1 MAVHTICVLSRFN
14 EPMIL
19 VPILLIL
26 FACWSLWGWTVGDT
40 KDIRWI
46 RHFCGSAFV
55 LSVALIAGGGGFMVA
70 RSMERSAA
78 RDKTFDVLQ
87 AIADRIESGDQQR
100 VLRDIRKLDH
110 QGDPDEDAY
119 DLLDELPELTAKLN
133 SQSPAP
139 QAVAEETAPLH
150 Y

>member
-1 MAVHTICVLSRFN
+1 MTETASLYSRFRK
-14 EPMIL
+14 PMIL

-26 FACWSLWGWTVGDT
+26 FSCWSFWGWTVGDT

-46 RHFCGSAFV
+46 RHLCGSAFV
-55 LSVALIAGGGGFMVA
+55 LSTVLIAGGGGFMTA

-78 RDKTFDVLQ
+78 RDKASAVLQ
-87 AIADRIESGDQQR
+87 AIAGRIESDGQQQVVR
-100 VLRDIRKLDH
+100 EIRKLDH
-110 QGDPDEDAY
+110 RGDPDEDFY

-133 SQSPAP
+133 RQPTAP
-139 QAVAEETAPLH
+139 QTVAKRTTRLL

>member
-1 MAVHTICVLSRFN
+1 MAVETVSVHSGFS

-26 FACWSLWGWTVGDT
+26 FSCWSLWGWTVGDT

-55 LSVALIAGGGGFMVA
+55 LSVALIAGGGGFMAA
-70 RSMERSAA
+70 RSMERSTA
-78 RDKTFDVLQ
+78 RDKASDVLQ
-87 AIADRIESGDQQR
+87 AIADRIEAGGQQQ
-100 VLRDIRKLDH
+100 VVRDIRKLDH
-110 QGDPDEDAY
+110 RGDPDEDAY
-119 DLLDELPELTAKLN
+119 DLLDELPELTAKL
-133 SQSPAP
+133 SPQPTAP
-139 QAVAEETAPLH
+139 QTVAEETAPQL